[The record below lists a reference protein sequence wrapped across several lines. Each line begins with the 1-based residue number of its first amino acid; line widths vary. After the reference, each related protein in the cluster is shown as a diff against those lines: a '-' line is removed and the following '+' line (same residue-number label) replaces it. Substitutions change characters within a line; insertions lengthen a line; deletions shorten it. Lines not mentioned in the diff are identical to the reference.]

1 MSADQHTDQYT
12 GHRTDRTADHP
23 QAPAP
28 RDRPRPGHSPTG
40 SSSTT
45 VALKHT
51 GPAERAA
58 VVDLAAIRHNVAA
71 LRSWVQPSALMA
83 VVKADGYGHGAVPV
97 ARAALDAGATWLGVA
112 HVSEALDL
120 REAGI
125 SAPLLAWLHTRDTP
139 FGRAVEENIDLGASG
154 WELEPIAAA
163 AQRLERPARV
173 HLKIDTGLG
182 RNGATLE
189 DWPHVVARA
198 AELQESGLIRVVG
211 IFSHLAVADEEER
224 EAETD
229 EQLDV
234 FHGAVETARA
244 AGLHPDVRHIANTPG
259 ILDRPDSHLDLVRAG
274 LGIYG
279 LTPFAGRPA
288 SDFDL
293 RPAMSVTTTVA
304 QNKAVGPGHGVSY
317 GYRYRTTAA
326 TRLALIP
333 LGYGDGVPRTAIAA
347 PVSIGGRRYEVAG
360 KIAMD
365 QFVVDLETMDES
377 AAPVGAGV
385 ELFGPKSG
393 ITADEWAS
401 AAGTINYELVTR
413 IGSRVPRIH
422 VDTQPGEDTGAP
434 TGPGR

>member
-1 MSADQHTDQYT
+1 MVGIMSADPVTDPHVDT
-12 GHRTDRTADHP
+12 
-23 QAPAP
+23 
-28 RDRPRPGHSPTG
+28 RPGHSPTG

-45 VALKHT
+45 AALKRT

-71 LRSWVQPSALMA
+71 LRSWVQPADLMA
-83 VVKADGYGHGAVPV
+83 VVKADAYGHGAVPV

-112 HVSEALDL
+112 HVAEALEL

-139 FGRAVEENIDLGASG
+139 FGRAVEENIDLGVSG
-154 WELEPIAAA
+154 WEIEPIAAA
-163 AQRLERPARV
+163 AHRLERPARV

-182 RNGATLE
+182 RNGCTEE
-189 DWPHVVARA
+189 DWPGLVARA
-198 AELQESGLIRVVG
+198 TELQEAGLIRVAG

-229 EQLDV
+229 EQLER
-234 FHGAVETARA
+234 FHAAVEIARA
-244 AGLHPDVRHIANTPG
+244 AGLSPDVRHIANTPG

-288 SDFDL
+288 ADFGL
-293 RPAMSVTTTVA
+293 IPAMSVTTTVA

-326 TRLALIP
+326 TRLALVP
-333 LGYGDGVPRTAIAA
+333 LGYGDGVPRPALDP
-347 PVSIGGRRYEVAG
+347 PVFIGGRRYSVVG

-365 QFVVDLETMDES
+365 QFVVDLGTEDP
-377 AAPVGAGV
+377 AVAPVGTGV
-385 ELFGPKSG
+385 ELFGPRSG
-393 ITADEWAS
+393 ITADEWAT

-422 VDTQPGEDTGAP
+422 VDTRPGEDTGSP
-434 TGPGR
+434 TGSGR

>member
-1 MSADQHTDQYT
+1 MSADHVTDP
-12 GHRTDRTADHP
+12 RADHQP
-23 QAPAP
+23 GF
-28 RDRPRPGHSPTG
+28 RGNPRPGHTPTG

-45 VALKHT
+45 AALKRT

-71 LRSWVQPSALMA
+71 LRSWVQPAALMA

-97 ARAALDAGATWLGVA
+97 ARAALDAGATWLGLA
-112 HVSEALDL
+112 HVSEALEL

-125 SAPLLAWLHTRDTP
+125 SAPMLAWLHTRDTP

-182 RNGATLE
+182 RNGCTRE
-189 DWPHVVARA
+189 DWPQVVAHA

-229 EQLDV
+229 EQLEL
-234 FHGAVETARA
+234 FHAAVETARA
-244 AGLHPDVRHIANTPG
+244 GGLNPDVRHIANTPG

-279 LTPFAGRPA
+279 LTPFTDRPA
-288 SDFDL
+288 ADFDL

-304 QNKAVGPGHGVSY
+304 QNKAVAADHGVSY
-317 GYRYRTTAA
+317 GYRYRTAAA

-333 LGYGDGVPRTAIAA
+333 LGYGDGVPRAALDA

-360 KIAMD
+360 RIAMD
-365 QFVVDLETMDES
+365 QFVVDLGTEDP
-377 AAPVGAGV
+377 AVAPVGAAV

-434 TGPGR
+434 TGPGL

>member
-1 MSADQHTDQYT
+1 MDSIMSADHVTDP
-12 GHRTDRTADHP
+12 RADHP
-23 QAPAP
+23 QGF
-28 RDRPRPGHSPTG
+28 REHSRPGHTPTG

-45 VALKHT
+45 AALKRT

-71 LRSWVQPSALMA
+71 LRSWVQPAALMA
-83 VVKADGYGHGAVPV
+83 VIKADGYGHGAVPV
-97 ARAALDAGATWLGVA
+97 ARAALDAGATWLGLA
-112 HVSEALDL
+112 HVSEALEL

-125 SAPLLAWLHTRDTP
+125 SAPMLAWLHTRDTP
-139 FGRAVEENIDLGASG
+139 FGRGVEENIDLGASG

-173 HLKIDTGLG
+173 HLKVDTGLG
-182 RNGATLE
+182 RNGCTLE
-189 DWPHVVARA
+189 DWPQVVAHA

-229 EQLDV
+229 EQLEL
-234 FHGAVETARA
+234 FHAAVETARA
-244 AGLHPDVRHIANTPG
+244 AGLNPDVRHIANTPG

-279 LTPFAGRPA
+279 LTPFSDRPA
-288 SDFDL
+288 EDFGL

-304 QNKAVGPGHGVSY
+304 QNKAVGPDHGVSY
-317 GYRYRTTAA
+317 GYRYRTAAA

-333 LGYGDGVPRTAIAA
+333 LGYGDGIPRTALDA
-347 PVSIGGRRYEVAG
+347 PVSIGGQRYEVAG
-360 KIAMD
+360 RIAMD
-365 QFVVDLETMDES
+365 QFVVDLLTEDPS
-377 AAPVGAGV
+377 VAPVGAAV

-413 IGSRVPRIH
+413 IGSRVTRIH